1 MSTKEAAPWESPTL
15 ANASRTLTRCRA
27 QREAVEWEMTND
39 PNVFMV
45 GEDISGFGG
54 VFGTADGLGAKFGLD
69 RVIDMPISETGFMGL
84 AAGAA
89 MEGMRPIVELAYVDF
104 IGVCFNARANF
115 AAKTHFMSGGQFKVP
130 MVLLTGTGAGY
141 SNAAQHSQCM
151 HATLAHMPG
160 IKVVSPTNAY
170 DAKGMMHTA
179 IRDDNLVVFMV
190 HKGASGVGFMGP
202 LVKTSLADVPQGD
215 YTVPFGKVKV
225 YREGTD
231 VSIVAVGLAVHH
243 ALQAAEEL
251 AKDGISA
258 EVVDLRSLVPL
269 DRDGIMESVAKT
281 GRLVVADEDYLS
293 YGVSGEV
300 IATVVERDPTVLK
313 APARRVC
320 VPDVSIPFSRP
331 LEYSILP
338 VASRIADAARAV
350 MSNDRGKGRV

>member
-1 MSTKEAAPWESPTL
+1 MSTKEAAPWESPTIGS
-15 ANASRTLTRCRA
+15 ASRTLTMCRA
-27 QREAVEWEMTND
+27 QREAVEWEMAHD
-39 PNVFMV
+39 PRVFMV

-54 VFGTADGLGAKFGLD
+54 VFGTADGLGAKFGHQ
-69 RVIDMPISETGFMGL
+69 RVIDMPISETGFIGL
-84 AAGAA
+84 ATGAA
-89 MEGMRPIVELAYVDF
+89 MEGMRPIIELAYVDF
-104 IGVCFNARANF
+104 IGVCFNAIVNF
-115 AAKTHFMSGGQFKVP
+115 AAKTHFMSGGQLKVP
-130 MVLLTGTGAGY
+130 MVLLTGTGGGY
-141 SNAAQHSQCM
+141 NNAAQHSQCM

-179 IRDDNLVVFMV
+179 IRDDNFVVFMV

-202 LVKTSLADVPQGD
+202 LVKSTLADVPHED

-225 YREGTD
+225 YRQGTD
-231 VSIVAVGLAVHH
+231 VSLVAVGLAVHH
-243 ALQAAEEL
+243 ALEAAEDL

-320 VPDVSIPFSRP
+320 IPDVSIPFSRP
-331 LEYSILP
+331 LENAILP
-338 VASRIADAARAV
+338 LTDRIAAAARSV
-350 MSNDRGKGRV
+350 MSSK

>member
-1 MSTKEAAPWESPTL
+1 
-15 ANASRTLTRCRA
+15 
-27 QREAVEWEMTND
+27 
-39 PNVFMV
+39 
-45 GEDISGFGG
+45 
-54 VFGTADGLGAKFGLD
+54 
-69 RVIDMPISETGFMGL
+69 
-84 AAGAA
+84 
-89 MEGMRPIVELAYVDF
+89 
-104 IGVCFNARANF
+104 
-115 AAKTHFMSGGQFKVP
+115 MSGGQFKVP